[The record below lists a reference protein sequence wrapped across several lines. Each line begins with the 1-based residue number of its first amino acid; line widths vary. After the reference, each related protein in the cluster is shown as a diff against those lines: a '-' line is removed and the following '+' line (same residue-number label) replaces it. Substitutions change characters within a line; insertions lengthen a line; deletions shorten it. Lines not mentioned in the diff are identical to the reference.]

1 MAGVWPTPWE
11 FPTIKREYNRHLHPR
26 FIYVRASYAIKNMIA
41 HITGVI
47 CEHAKPSR
55 ALKIAGAISAVTLSA
70 LMAMKNE
77 EVAFQEGIIY
87 NEINQTIRNLICI
100 VQKEWSKLIKSCW
113 IFLHTNNRI
122 I

>member
-11 FPTIKREYNRHLHPR
+11 FPTIRREYNRYLYPR
-26 FIYVRASYAIKNMIA
+26 FIYVQVTYSLKNMIA

-47 CEHAKPSR
+47 CDGTKPSC
-55 ALKIAGAISAVTLSA
+55 ALKIASGISAVTLSA

-87 NEINQTIRNLICI
+87 NEIDQTI
-100 VQKEWSKLIKSCW
+100 
-113 IFLHTNNRI
+113 
-122 I
+122 